1 MSALLQKFS
10 FAFIGLFVLS
20 SFTLVKQTNQK
31 DTGLLVADTIS
42 IVQDSLLV
50 KDTLLI
56 KYIPIIPKTFIQAD
70 AWYLQSIPR
79 DPKDSSFN
87 LLKLYLN
94 FFAQKKN
101 AYQLYNQKI
110 TTASAGEV
118 LYKIEQ
124 KFALP
129 DKDLLFYVVIG
140 LLFLYGF
147 IIQIAPQYISKLFS
161 QFSQSSLRM
170 IQNREQLLQNSLASL
185 IMNIGFIMS
194 FSLLATLIIFN
205 AHLLPINFWEGFLY
219 MCLFFLSLYIGKFF
233 CLTIAGYIFN
243 TNELVQTYIFVVFMI
258 NKVLGIL
265 FIPFIAILAFAR
277 PVLHPFATWGSGFLM
292 ALLILYRYL
301 FSLTSVSKK
310 ILISQAKPE
319 SEKSPYFDLERKYNV
334 SLFFKP
340 FIELEPIGAKEFRK
354 TKIEIASYSA
364 VIFTSKNAIDHFF
377 RTCDELKINISQDT
391 KYFCITESVALYLQK
406 FIMYRKRKVF
416 FGADGSNK
424 KLFDVLNKHKANE
437 QFLYVCSENQQ
448 DNEIVNWLKDH
459 ACTFDLAYMYR
470 SVSSDIKPLLKEHHF
485 DIICL
490 FTPSGLKSLFD
501 NQPGFVQNGTTLAAF
516 GSNTCKAIEDA
527 GLNLHIK
534 VPSPQVS
541 SMFAGLD
548 QFLAQGAKKK

>member
-1 MSALLQKFS
+1 MSGAKKS
-10 FAFIGLFVLS
+10 
-20 SFTLVKQTNQK
+20 TTTK
-31 DTGLLVADTIS
+31 TI
-42 IVQDSLLV
+42 
-50 KDTLLI
+50 
-56 KYIPIIPKTFIQAD
+56 
-70 AWYLQSIPR
+70 
-79 DPKDSSFN
+79 
-87 LLKLYLN
+87 
-94 FFAQKKN
+94 
-101 AYQLYNQKI
+101 
-110 TTASAGEV
+110 
-118 LYKIEQ
+118 
-124 KFALP
+124 
-129 DKDLLFYVVIG
+129 
-140 LLFLYGF
+140 
-147 IIQIAPQYISKLFS
+147 
-161 QFSQSSLRM
+161 
-170 IQNREQLLQNSLASL
+170 
-185 IMNIGFIMS
+185 
-194 FSLLATLIIFN
+194 
-205 AHLLPINFWEGFLY
+205 
-219 MCLFFLSLYIGKFF
+219 
-233 CLTIAGYIFN
+233 
-243 TNELVQTYIFVVFMI
+243 
-258 NKVLGIL
+258 
-265 FIPFIAILAFAR
+265 
-277 PVLHPFATWGSGFLM
+277 
-292 ALLILYRYL
+292 
-301 FSLTSVSKK
+301 KK
-310 ILISQAKPE
+310 ILVSQARPE
-319 SEKSPYFDLERKYNV
+319 SEKSPYFELERKHAV
-334 SLFFKP
+334 ALHFQP
-340 FIELEPIGAKEFRK
+340 LIQLVPISGKDFRK
-354 TKIEIASYSA
+354 TKIDISEYTA

-377 RTCDELKINISQDT
+377 RTCDELKVSISQDT